1 MRLPLLLALTV
12 LAGTASLAQPG
23 PHQKPKE
30 SRFQRQAP
38 FPSLP
43 TVTLDAVGNGWGV
56 AQTWARA
63 KNLQGRILWVD
74 GTANLERVSSEPK
87 IVNLVNRIAEV
98 GFNTIV
104 FDVKPIVGYTL
115 YPSKLTDKL
124 TTWKGQNLPKDFD
137 PLKFMARECKRRGV
151 TLLVSLNAFSE
162 GHRIAKEA
170 LAGNR
175 QDFGPKAGPGYDLPD
190 QQTVLYEPVLE
201 ARVPFSSETYPIDP
215 STDRMPTSDRAISV
229 ITRADRT
236 KNPPARAVGVVID
249 DRGAV
254 IMIRTTETWDIT
266 AVPENGSLLVGVGK
280 AGEYLIRNAR
290 MGFGIGY
297 ASKPTFVKISDRPEQ
312 QMPLMMNPHHP
323 RVRERGLDFIREIL
337 TNYKDVDGVMFD
349 DRLRYGGLNADFSDI
364 TRAEFEKLV
373 GEKLTWPDDVFQFT
387 YTPGLGRGIKPGK
400 WYDAWMAFRAETI
413 RNWVAEARST
423 IRAIKPDGL
432 FGVYAGSWFGEYNKY
447 GAHYGSSEFNAGFSF
462 MTDGYRKAGFASE
475 LDLMISGCYYPR
487 ATIAEAMEKMLPA
500 GRTVEAAGQLTNRA
514 IRDEAWSYAGIMLMD
529 FYNNREGL
537 KRALQAAAGSTQ
549 GVMVFDLSH
558 KIDDVWDIFR
568 SAFKERKKAPHAQ
581 RGLIAEVRKRR
592 AELDKLGVKEP
603 PVIIREGAPGAGH

>member
-1 MRLPLLLALTV
+1 MRFASLSLLLAAMFAVAT
-12 LAGTASLAQPG
+12 GQTG

-63 KNLQGRILWVD
+63 KNLQGRVLWVD
-74 GTANLERVSSEPK
+74 GTANLERVSSEAK

-124 TTWKGQNLPKDFD
+124 TTWKGQSLPKDFD
-137 PLKFMARECKRRGV
+137 PLKFMQRECKRRGV
-151 TLLVSLNAFSE
+151 NLLVSLNAFSE

-170 LAGNR
+170 LAANKS
-175 QDFGPKAGPGYDLPD
+175 DFGTKAGPGYDLPD
-190 QQTVLYEPVLE
+190 QQTILYEPVLE
-201 ARVPFSSETYPIDP
+201 ARVPFSAERYPIDTM
-215 STDRMPTSDRAISV
+215 TDRMPSNGSKISV
-229 ITRADRT
+229 ITRADKT
-236 KNPPARAVGVVID
+236 KNPPKDAVGVVID

-254 IMIRTTETWDIT
+254 IMVRTTANWDIT
-266 AVPENGSLLVGVGK
+266 AVPENGSLLVGTGP
-280 AGEYLIRNAR
+280 AGDYLLRNAR

-297 ASKPTFVKISDRPEQ
+297 ESKATFVKISDRPEQ

-323 RVRERGLDFIREIL
+323 KVRERGLDFIREIL
-337 TNYKDVDGVMFD
+337 TNYRDVDGVMFD
-349 DRLRYGGLNADFSDI
+349 DRLRYGGLNADFSEI
-364 TRAEFEKLV
+364 TREEFEKLV
-373 GEKLTWPDDVFQFT
+373 GEKLQWPNDVFSFT

-413 RNWVAEARST
+413 RNWVAEVRKT
-423 IRAIKPDGL
+423 IRGIKPDGL

-462 MTDGYRKAGFASE
+462 MTDGYRKAGFAAE

-487 ATIAEAMEKMLPA
+487 ATIAEAMEKMTPA

-529 FYNNREGL
+529 FYNNPEGL
-537 KRALQAAAGSTQ
+537 KKALQAAAGSTQ

-558 KIDDVWDIFR
+558 KIDDVWHIFR
-568 SAFKERKKAPHAQ
+568 AAFKEKKRAPHTMK
-581 RGLIAEVRKRR
+581 GLILDVRKRR